1 VPGRGD
7 GYDSTGHY
15 GGLPAAAGGGIH
27 APDKKSCRI
36 CRRKDCQ
43 ADHVADQ
50 D

>member
-15 GGLPAAAGGGIH
+15 VGLPAAAEGGID
-27 APDKKSCRI
+27 APGKKSCRI
-36 CRRKDCQ
+36 CRRKDCHT
-43 ADHVADQ
+43 DHGADQ